1 MQKKFFGIGTKGERG
16 EKMRELTEETVHIE
30 NMGIEIR
37 YGFLVGN
44 VDGKEVY
51 GLSAGLCENGSP
63 ITKAEVSIGDDIAK
77 AIKLYGILIKHK
89 VTPIDLEY
97 VIEDLV

>member
-1 MQKKFFGIGTKGERG
+1 MKGERG
-16 EKMRELTEETVHIE
+16 KKMRELTEETVHIE

-44 VDGKEVY
+44 VDGKEIY
-51 GLSAGLCENGSP
+51 GLSAGLCENGNS
-63 ITKAEVSIGDDIAK
+63 ITKAEVSIGDDLAK